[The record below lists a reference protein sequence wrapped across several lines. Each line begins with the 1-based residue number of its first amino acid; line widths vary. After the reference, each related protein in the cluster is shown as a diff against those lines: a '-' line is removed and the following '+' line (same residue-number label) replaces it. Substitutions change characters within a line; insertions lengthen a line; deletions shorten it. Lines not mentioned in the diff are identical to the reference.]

1 MAKLQML
8 KSGLKMAGQ
17 RIQVIQQTRNPEA
30 EQRIRG
36 RKWMTIR
43 ARWFSDHPLC
53 VTCEAKGYARAAT
66 QLDHIVPLIDGGKD
80 DESNYQ
86 GLCEACHTDKTAREA
101 KAR

>member
-1 MAKLQML
+1 MKLQML
-8 KSGLKMAGQ
+8 KSSLKMAGQ
-17 RIQVIQQTRNPEA
+17 RIQVMQQSRNPEA
-30 EQRIRG
+30 EQRTRG
-36 RKWMTIR
+36 RRWMAIR
-43 ARWFSDHPLC
+43 ARWFSEHPLC
-53 VTCEAKGYARAAT
+53 VMCNATGYARAAT